1 MASANSVRKL
11 LADGTVS
18 DPFVL
23 GYELFRQDRIVTAQ
37 HDANGVNLTAYVVT
51 GDPTAGTYA
60 LSIEESLSFG
70 EGSGPVEMVNLRV
83 SGDSAEYAAVLY
95 GVGATLKLAL
105 VEKNASSLEAKSVT
119 AIATTLAIPF
129 GDMGS
134 GWAGKYRCTFQIK
147 TGRFL
152 SSSTLQILIA
162 WQDQSGAVTL
172 EIWDPANPAS
182 PVRMTASEKGPVATQ
197 PARDGLGNGL
207 FRLATG
213 DLDLDGLDEIA
224 MVWAAGTDPTSC
236 PAASLD
242 LYKATQDGGGQLQG
256 IELRSRTVLGQVG
269 RVFGVTPFDYVGEP
283 DYWAAG
289 AFTTDFDV
297 AIGQLAP
304 AGAPPGLVVTSGFAR
319 GWEMPAEDLR
329 GQPECDSYTVQTYTV
344 PIKLDSV
351 SPGPAWTFSEGG
363 PSIEWEGMQYF
374 GRPLAL
380 AVGDLDGDGVDE
392 IVLSTI
398 SFGGGFSD
406 YRYSLNLLK
415 LEGTTLALTGSGAIQ
430 GIAAPQGSYSL
441 DFSSLSE
448 VTTAV
453 EVGSVAGAPPG
464 AIVVTTT
471 GQNAAVF
478 LLSSPD
484 LQVHAP
490 LASVSGL
497 ADAICLADL
506 AGEAVRVGPPA
517 HFLRSNV
524 AGPLAVINQIPV
536 ETGQNVKGSVA
547 FNMSQTGEQGN
558 SVSVDVQSSW
568 SLSDEFK
575 AGGAF
580 EGLSASI
587 EKKVEN
593 SYGQNFSNAYGQKTT
608 ISTGLSAT
616 ATDDDVLIMSV
627 TEFDA
632 WEYPVFTDASGA
644 PSGHL
649 LVLFPNGES
658 AGVLVTEA
666 KRLDSG
672 YVARHENGRVI
683 SYPMLMPTDIA
694 NAVFVGNEVS
704 VGLNATSWQLAW
716 GTNTESNAQN
726 SSQTST
732 QTDISKGVSLSLFE
746 ANIGMTDT
754 FKGSYSQTS
763 LSTHQVSLEQSLEL
777 TISFGTAANLDATYN
792 VQPLVYW
799 SSAGGH
805 LTVDYVVE
813 LPHPV
818 PAYFAQTYADPN
830 PTFPFQWADGTSGD
844 QWKAFTRYI
853 QFRDDG
859 GDVLLIATICNFS
872 LNPAAAVEVEF
883 FVGDPDAGGT
893 SLGSQTVD
901 AIAATGQAAVQA
913 RWSQPQAGDH
923 VYCRVKCGGNS
934 VKGFNIYPS
943 AASAADQRASVAPP
957 SESPS
962 EIEVAT
968 P

>member
-1 MASANSVRKL
+1 MGSTKKVGRL
-11 LADGTVS
+11 FADGS
-18 DPFVL
+18 ASGPLVL
-23 GYELFRQDRIVTAQ
+23 GYELIRQDRIVAAQ
-37 HDANGVNLTAYVVT
+37 HDANGVNLTAYVVA
-51 GDPTAGTYA
+51 GDPQAGNYA
-60 LSIEESLSFG
+60 LSAEESLALG
-70 EGSGPVEMVNLRV
+70 AGGGPVEMANLRV
-83 SGDSAEYAAVLY
+83 SGDSAEYAAVLFSD
-95 GVGATLKLAL
+95 GPTLKLAL

-119 AIATTLAIPF
+119 AIATNLAAPF
-129 GDMGS
+129 GDMAS
-134 GWAGKYRCTFQIK
+134 GWAGKYRCTFQVK

-152 SSSTLQILIA
+152 SSSSLQLLIA

-172 EIWDPANPAS
+172 EVWDPAKPES
-182 PVRMTASEKGPVATQ
+182 PVRLTASENGPVATQ

-207 FRLATG
+207 FRIATG

-224 MVWAAGTDPTSC
+224 MVWAAGTDPGAC
-236 PAASLD
+236 PTASLD
-242 LYKATQDGGGQLQG
+242 LYKAARDGGGQLQG
-256 IELRSRTVLGQVG
+256 IELRSRTVLGTVG
-269 RVFGVTPFDYVGEP
+269 RVFGVTPLDYVGEP
-283 DYWAAG
+283 CYWAAG

-297 AIGQLAP
+297 AIGQLVP
-304 AGAPPGLVVTSGFAR
+304 AGPPPGLVVTYGFAR
-319 GWEMPAEDLR
+319 GWEMPADALR
-329 GQPECDSYTVQTYTV
+329 GQPECDSYTVQTFTA
-344 PIKLDSV
+344 PTKLDSV
-351 SPGPAWTFSEGG
+351 IPGPAWTFSEGE
-363 PSIEWEGMQYF
+363 PSIEWEGLQYF

-398 SFGGGFSD
+398 GFGGGYSN
-406 YRYSLNLLK
+406 YYYSLNLFK
-415 LEGTTLALTGSGAIQ
+415 VQGATLALTGSGAVQ
-430 GIAAPQGSYSL
+430 GIAAPQGAYSL

-484 LQVHAP
+484 LEVHAP
-490 LASVSGL
+490 LASFSGL
-497 ADAICLADL
+497 ADAICLVDL

-524 AGPLAVINQIPV
+524 AGPLAIINQIPV
-536 ETGQNVKGSVA
+536 EAGQNVKGSVA

-568 SLSDEFK
+568 SLSDDFK

-580 EGLSASI
+580 KGLSASI

-632 WEYPVFTDASGA
+632 WEYPVFTDASGT

-658 AGVLVTEA
+658 AGVLVTEG

-683 SYPMLMPTDIA
+683 SYPMLMPADIA
-694 NAVFVGNEVS
+694 NAVFLGNQVS

-716 GTNTESNAQN
+716 GTNTETNAQN

-754 FKGSYSQTS
+754 FKGSYSQST
-763 LSTHQVSLEQSLEL
+763 LSTHQVTLEQSLEL
-777 TISFGTAANLDATYN
+777 TISFGTAANLEATYN

-799 SSAGGH
+799 SSEGGH
-805 LTVDYVVE
+805 LVVDYVVE
-813 LPHPV
+813 LPNPV
-818 PAYFAQTYADPN
+818 PAYFKQNYVRPN
-830 PTFPFQWADGTSGD
+830 PTFPFQWADGSAGD
-844 QWKAFTRYI
+844 QWKAYTRYI

-859 GDVLLIATICNFS
+859 PDVLVVATICNLS
-872 LNPAAAVEVEF
+872 LNPAANVEVEF
-883 FVGDPDAGGT
+883 KVADSEAGLT
-893 SLGSQTVD
+893 SLGSQVVGP
-901 AIAATGQAAVQA
+901 IAAMSQATAQA
-913 RWSQPQAGDH
+913 KWPQPKSGEKI
-923 VYCRVKCGGNS
+923 YCAVKCGEDLP
-934 VKGFNIYPS
+934 VIGFNVYPS
-943 AASAADQRASVAPP
+943 AASDVSLRPRQESQPAAAPEAHTVA
-957 SESPS
+957 
-962 EIEVAT
+962 
-968 P
+968 